1 MLKKIAIV
9 FGTRPEAIKLAPV
22 IKVLGERKEL
32 FETLIISTGQH
43 KEMLRQ
49 VLEIFDLEPHID
61 LHVMK
66 ENQNLID
73 VTSTI
78 IQNLN
83 IAFKEQKPDFVVVQ
97 GDTTTTFAA
106 ALTAFYNRIP
116 VGHVEAGLRTYNKF
130 SPFPEEINRQLT
142 TVLSDLHFA
151 PTLMAH
157 ENLIHCGVHRDK
169 IVLTG
174 NTVID
179 ALHYYLSINEKNSNC
194 HDETGCMRRI
204 LVTAHRRENFGEPI
218 RNICLAIRD
227 IVQMRNDIEF
237 IYPVHLNPNIQAPV
251 HELLG
256 GLGRVSL
263 IPSQTY
269 FEFLR
274 LMRSSYLILSDSGGV
289 QEEAPSLG
297 KPVLVLR
304 DTSERMEAV
313 EAGAVKLVGTD
324 RHSIVQETLTLLD
337 DSKAYASMANA
348 GNPFGDGFASSR
360 IADAIAHYFGMGP
373 YPVEFQF
380 QRGSKNAG

>member
-1 MLKKIAIV
+1 MLKKIAVV

-22 IKVLGERKEL
+22 IKAIGERGEL
-32 FETLIISTGQH
+32 LETLIISTGQH
-43 KEMLRQ
+43 REMLVQ
-49 VLEIFDLEPHID
+49 VLEIFGIKPHID
-61 LHVMK
+61 LNVMK
-66 ENQNLID
+66 DNQDLID
-73 VTSTI
+73 VTSRI
-78 IQNLN
+78 IQSLN
-83 IAFKEQKPDFVVVQ
+83 MVFKEEKPDFVVVQ

-106 ALTAFYNRIP
+106 ALVAFNNKIP
-116 VGHVEAGLRTYNKF
+116 VGHVEAGLRTHNKY

-142 TVLSDLHFA
+142 TVLSDFHFA
-151 PTLMAH
+151 PTCMAH
-157 ENLIHCGVHRDK
+157 ENLLHCGVHRDR

-179 ALHYYLSINEKNSNC
+179 ALHYYLSINKENSRC
-194 HDETGCMRRI
+194 IDENGCMRRI
-204 LVTAHRRENFGEPI
+204 LVTAHRRENFGQPI

-251 HELLG
+251 YELLG
-256 GLGRVSL
+256 GMERVSL
-263 IPSQTY
+263 IANQTY

-274 LMRSSYLILSDSGGV
+274 LMRSSYMILSDSGGV

-324 RHSIVQETLTLLD
+324 RHAIVEETVALLD
-337 DSKAYASMANA
+337 DPHAYAAMANA
-348 GNPFGDGFASSR
+348 GNPFGDGLASSR
-360 IADAIAHYFGMGP
+360 IVDSILHYFAMGASP
-373 YPVEFQF
+373 AEFHF
-380 QRGSKNAG
+380 QRGSNNAE

>member
-1 MLKKIAIV
+1 MLKKIAVV

-22 IKVLGERKEL
+22 IKAMGERGGVL
-32 FETLIISTGQH
+32 ETMVISTGQH
-43 KEMLRQ
+43 REMLAQ
-49 VLEIFDLEPHID
+49 VLEIFGIEPHMD

-66 ENQNLID
+66 ENQDLIG
-73 VTSTI
+73 VISRI
-78 IQNLN
+78 IQSLN
-83 IAFKEQKPDFVVVQ
+83 MVFKEEKPDFIVVQ
-97 GDTTTTFAA
+97 GDTTTTFST
-106 ALTAFYNRIP
+106 ALAAFYNRIP
-116 VGHVEAGLRTYNKF
+116 VGHVEAGLRTYNKY

-142 TVLSDLHFA
+142 TVISDLHFA
-151 PTLMAH
+151 PTSMAYD
-157 ENLIHCGVHRDK
+157 NLVHCGVNRDK

-174 NTVID
+174 NTVVD
-179 ALHYYLSINEKNSNC
+179 SLHYYLSINGDNSTC
-194 HDETGCMRRI
+194 CDETGRMRRI

-256 GLGRVSL
+256 GMERVNL

-274 LMRSSYLILSDSGGV
+274 LMRSSYMILSDSGGV
-289 QEEAPSLG
+289 QEEAPSIG

-324 RHSIVQETLTLLD
+324 RHSIVQETLALLD
-337 DSKAYASMANA
+337 DPRAYAAMANA
-348 GNPFGDGFASSR
+348 GNPFGDGLASSR
-360 IADAIAHYFGMGP
+360 IVDSILHYFGMGA
-373 YPVEFQF
+373 YPAEFHF
-380 QRGSKNAG
+380 QRGSNNAG